1 MEVTGYRHRSEL
13 SGTDLG
19 NIRELLA
26 NARGYAVL
34 GRDLKRVGTFIE
46 LGDAD
51 GDRIAIRRDGIFLWR
66 RELLPLARVARV
78 LPERRAILLDAED
91 PAIYEEPVDDLG
103 PASED
108 IDWRR
113 RIARYV
119 EAAENH
125 ADNHLR
131 FISTPSGYAILE
143 VDGRPPSLGST
154 VDVQDHLGP
163 FLVLRLGPSPL
174 PNDDRICAY
183 LAPR

>member
-1 MEVTGYRHRSEL
+1 MEVTRYRERSTL
-13 SGTDLG
+13 SGTDRWE
-19 NIRELLA
+19 IRELLA
-26 NARGYAVL
+26 GAQGYAVL
-34 GRDLKRVGTFIE
+34 GRDLKRMGTFIE

-66 RELLPLARVARV
+66 RELLPLASVARV

-91 PAIYEEPVDDLG
+91 PAIHEEPVDDLE
-103 PASED
+103 PAGED

-119 EAAENH
+119 EPAENH
-125 ADNHLR
+125 ADRHLR

-143 VDGRPPSLGST
+143 AEGRPPSPGST